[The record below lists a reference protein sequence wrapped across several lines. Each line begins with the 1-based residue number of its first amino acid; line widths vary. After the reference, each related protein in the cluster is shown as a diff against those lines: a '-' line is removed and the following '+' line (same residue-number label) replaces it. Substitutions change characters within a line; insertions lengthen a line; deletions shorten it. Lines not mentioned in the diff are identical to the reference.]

1 MDNECV
7 NLIKTIGFFDLVIGI
22 IFSLILSGPFG
33 MISWFFLLGIMCGF
47 VNIVINSYTIEM
59 QLMKETSFK
68 GLLTVIAYIF
78 KIAIVCGTSLV
89 IITKSEV
96 SFFIFIAGYTAQI
109 LAVLCYG
116 DSLRKRER
124 V

>member
-1 MDNECV
+1 MNNECM

-47 VNIVINSYTIEM
+47 VNIVINSCTIEM

-68 GLLTVIAYIF
+68 GVLTVISYIF
-78 KIAIVCGTSLV
+78 KISIVCGTSLV
-89 IITKSEV
+89 IIAKSEI

-116 DSLRKRER
+116 NSLRKRER